1 MLLLPGSILVHFL
14 PNVTVQLYVHLY
26 HLEPDMLAHFPHC
39 SPYYC
44 CATDEENL
52 LNYQDRFLFYHFFF
66 FILITIM
73 FDWKVIL

>member
-1 MLLLPGSILVHFL
+1 MAYLSISYQML
-14 PNVTVQLYVHLY
+14 QYVHLNT
-26 HLEPDMLAHFPHC
+26 LEPYMLTHFPHC
-39 SPYYC
+39 SQYYC

-52 LNYQDRFLFYHFFF
+52 LNYQDRFLFIIF